1 MLPRHPHPPIK
12 RQIPDGNLASRPRE
26 SAIPYFGP
34 LLAVAAGN
42 ARNTSGGDVTIATTT
57 GRNWRIS
64 ATTLDGDVRRAV
76 ARMADHDFSTTAACV
91 L

>member
-12 RQIPDGNLASRPRE
+12 RQIPDGNLASRPRD
-26 SAIPYFGP
+26 SATPYFAP
-34 LLAVAAGN
+34 SPPVAAGN
-42 ARNTSGGDVTIATTT
+42 ATNTSGGDVTIAATTV
-57 GRNWRIS
+57 RNWQIS
-64 ATTLDGDVRRAV
+64 VTSLDGDVRRAV